1 MKTKIKSL
9 VVLLLS
15 ALSGFVNQ
23 NEKRRVTVGLTLS
36 VGSLIYMFFA
46 IDMTGNNTP
55 GSFLLYIFTSG
66 LFIFGLVIITQSM
79 DLVTRFFTRFA
90 IELAGLCIFG
100 VSLKYIADA
109 MVIPFAEH
117 KGLQPLILLA
127 AVLVATFYVARISL
141 FIYSLLKKVYSMV
154 LDKLKGSG
162 ELMQSKTELFDKTLK
177 NVVSIAGTL
186 ALIYNFIMTLIKM
199 ISG

>member
-36 VGSLIYMFFA
+36 VGSLIYMLFA

-55 GSFLLYIFTSG
+55 GSFLLYIFTSA
-66 LFIFGLVIITQSM
+66 LFIFGLVIITQM

-90 IELAGLCIFG
+90 IELVGLCIFG

-109 MVIPFAEH
+109 MVISFAEL
-117 KGLQPLILLA
+117 KGLQPLLLLV
-127 AVLVATFYVARISL
+127 AVLIATFYVARISL
-141 FIYSLLKKVYSMV
+141 FIYTLLKKVYSMV
-154 LDKLKGSG
+154 IDKLKGSV
-162 ELMQSKTELFDKTLK
+162 ELMQTKTELFDKTLK

-199 ISG
+199 VRG